1 MSRQKD
7 VLTTGEV
14 AKLCKV
20 APRTVSKWFDSGQ
33 LQGYRIPGS
42 KDRRIPMTGLIRF
55 MKQHGM
61 PIDGLE
67 TGLTRVLIVDSE
79 VELTQSIHDS
89 LTEQGNYDVEVANSA
104 FAAGIGCEKFRPHV
118 LLVDVHL
125 QDIPVEQLVKLTQEN
140 PDLQITKVVA
150 MSSRLTEGQAQQL
163 LNKGFAGFIKK
174 PFSISKVIEAIEDA
188 NAIVY

>member
-79 VELTQSIHDS
+79 TELTQSIQES
-89 LTEQGNYDVEVANSA
+89 LSEQGNYDVEVANGA

-125 QDIPVEQLVKLTQEN
+125 QDIPAEQLVKLTQEN

-174 PFSISKVIEAIEDA
+174 PFSISQVIEAIEDA